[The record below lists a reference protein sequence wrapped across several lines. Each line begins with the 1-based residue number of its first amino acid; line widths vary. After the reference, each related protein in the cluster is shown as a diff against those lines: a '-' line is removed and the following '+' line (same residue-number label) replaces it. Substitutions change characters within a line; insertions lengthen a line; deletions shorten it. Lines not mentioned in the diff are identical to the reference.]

1 VDRIS
6 TGPEPECETSVVFL
20 PKGGRH
26 AIKDAPATPAVPVE
40 QIFGGCDRAKRT
52 GSLDPAFQ
60 TAPEPLTHDN
70 CYDGG
75 RRLRSF
81 ERNAFP
87 EHRVDSAIMEHEMS
101 KVAVPRSKSAR
112 KTPRKSARIALSSR
126 RRRSKSEDR
135 LDGMAAANA
144 LKESAERIPYQKAR
158 RDLDL

>member
-1 VDRIS
+1 MRS
-6 TGPEPECETSVVFL
+6 PRTTGRSSRGRRRSSPLWNFL
-20 PKGGRH
+20 PPR
-26 AIKDAPATPAVPVE
+26 
-40 QIFGGCDRAKRT
+40 QY
-52 GSLDPAFQ
+52 SFQ

-87 EHRVDSAIMEHEMS
+87 EHRVDSAIMHEMS

-126 RRRSKSEDR
+126 RRRTKSEDR
-135 LDGMAAANA
+135 LDGMAATNA
-144 LKESAERIPYQKAR
+144 LKESAERIPYRKAR